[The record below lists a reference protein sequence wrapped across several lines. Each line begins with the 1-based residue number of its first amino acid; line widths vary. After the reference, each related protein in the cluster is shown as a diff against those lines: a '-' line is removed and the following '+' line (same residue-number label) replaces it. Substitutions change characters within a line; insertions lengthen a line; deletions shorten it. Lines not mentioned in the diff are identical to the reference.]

1 MVHGALPG
9 SANHGLMPKVGS
21 AKGYGLH
28 YLNPRRV
35 MSGRFSSA
43 SVYGGHH
50 GGFYSPLG
58 GGMFQGAGNFV
69 GNTVAKGRHLLAG
82 NGRGTYQKQD
92 FFEGGVTGRLGAVS
106 KYERAAFS
114 SGIMGSRRVDKAN
127 LTASRVL
134 KMNNADAFTHFQ
146 STGMNMSDSGAMR
159 WATTEGMRGSKSK
172 AFTSRLFT
180 SGGGDAMFSD
190 AGRAAETMFGGSLV
204 RMSANA
210 EKIASP
216 LAKALESSPGL
227 TNRALGRGLSRG
239 VGLTA
244 TQEAEHL
251 AMQATKKGLI
261 KSFGAGG
268 MKQLVAQGGAKMG
281 VAIAGEA
288 LLAAIP
294 GVNLIFAADLA
305 LQLGKLAGSGIKAGI
320 NFGKDAAKSMTG
332 TMNNGIFGAGYKDN
346 EVAATSRA
354 RGVQAIQNSRMN
366 ARSLLG
372 AEGAMM
378 AAHFG

>member
-1 MVHGALPG
+1 MVHGALPS
-9 SANHGLMPKVGS
+9 SANYGLTPKVGS

-28 YLNPRRV
+28 YLNPRRI
-35 MSGRFSSA
+35 MSGRFGTA
-43 SVYGGHH
+43 SVFGGHH

-58 GGMFQGAGNFV
+58 GGMFQGAGNFL
-69 GNTVAKGRHLLAG
+69 GNLPGRGRHLLAG
-82 NGRGTYQKQD
+82 NGFGTYQKQD

-106 KYERAAFS
+106 KYERASFS
-114 SGIMGSRRVDKAN
+114 SGIMGSRRVGKAN

-146 STGMNMSDSGAMR
+146 STGMNMGDSGAMR

-190 AGRAAETMFGGSLV
+190 AGRAAEKMFGGSLV

-216 LAKALESSPGL
+216 LAKALETSPALRNRAMSRGISAGAGL
-227 TNRALGRGLSRG
+227 TS
-239 VGLTA
+239 V
-244 TQEAEHL
+244 QQAENM
-251 AMQATKKGLI
+251 AIQATKKGLV